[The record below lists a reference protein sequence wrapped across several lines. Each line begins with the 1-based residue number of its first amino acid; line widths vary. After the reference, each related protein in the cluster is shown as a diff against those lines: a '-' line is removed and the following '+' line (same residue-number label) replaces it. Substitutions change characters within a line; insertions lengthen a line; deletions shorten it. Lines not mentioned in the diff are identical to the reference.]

1 MTEIWSS
8 SAKDWRQHSSSEHLE
23 SLLRLPPVQPPE
35 RSSVAQEQPVQSEV
49 ALVILLLL
57 HL

>member
-1 MTEIWSS
+1 MTKIWSS
-8 SAKDWRQHSSSEHLE
+8 SAKDWRQRSSSKRLE
-23 SLLRLPPVQPPE
+23 SVLGLPLVQTPE

>member
-8 SAKDWRQHSSSEHLE
+8 SAKDWRQRSSSECLK
-23 SLLRLPPVQPPE
+23 SMLRLPPVQHLE

-49 ALVILLLL
+49 ALVILLHL